1 MPRGSSHREQVEQI
15 ARAATQPFPIVSIA
29 KSLDEFKSIRGRTFS
44 RDAGCEIDLI
54 VGNYPSMRW
63 WMGKGGLVIEVVPDG
78 ANRLSAFD
86 RRAGKLVCDRRRNGR
101 LSKDAVREIA
111 AELDAEGFVLLENLQ
126 PAKRRAI
133 AVHNQRF
140 AKSAIKTFTAAVAKP
155 IFVRFVRLRLCSA
168 HNSYQKAC
176 GPNPS

>member
-78 ANRLSAFD
+78 ANRLSASI
-86 RRAGKLVCDRRRNGR
+86 GG
-101 LSKDAVREIA
+101 
-111 AELDAEGFVLLENLQ
+111 LESWF
-126 PAKRRAI
+126 AI
-133 AVHNQRF
+133 ADGMGGFPKMQ
-140 AKSAIKTFTAAVAKP
+140 
-155 IFVRFVRLRLCSA
+155 
-168 HNSYQKAC
+168 
-176 GPNPS
+176 